1 MAEAYAEIV
10 QAALAALAGGEAI
23 VTATVVAAPAGFP
36 VHVGTKFAVR
46 RDGTTLG
53 ALDGGAMEET
63 VRGLAQTAFAEHS
76 AFSAFL
82 LPDGREVRRS
92 DPEFAS
98 AAQILIEAVEAPAT
112 LLVVG
117 AGHIGRSLAK
127 LGAEVGFSV
136 AVLDDRPDYAS
147 AELIPEAD
155 QVICADF
162 EEALSQFPINENT
175 YIVMVTRGHKQ
186 DELSLRATVTSR
198 AAYIGMIGSR
208 RRTAAVLQHLADE
221 GFPQDA
227 LDRVH
232 TPIGL
237 DIGAET
243 PEEIA
248 VSIIAE
254 IIMVRRGGRGNSMY
268 YRRAPAVTQPAAG
281 DD

>member
-1 MAEAYAEIV
+1 MADAYAEIV
-10 QAALAALAGGEAI
+10 QAILAALAGGEAV
-23 VTATVVAAPAGFP
+23 VTATVVAAPDATG
-36 VHVGTKFAVR
+36 VHPGDKLAVR
-46 RDGTTLG
+46 RDGSTIG
-53 ALDGGAMEET
+53 RLDGGPMEET
-63 VRGLAQTAFAEHS
+63 VRALAPAAFSEHS
-76 AFSAFL
+76 AGSVYL
-82 LPDGREVRRS
+82 LADGRQVRRS
-92 DPEFAS
+92 DPEFGA
-98 AAQILIEAVEAPAT
+98 AAQVLIETVEAPAA

-127 LGAEVGFSV
+127 IGAEVGFSV
-136 AVLDDRPDYAS
+136 VVLDDRPDYAS
-147 AELIPEAD
+147 PELVPEAD

-162 EEALSQFPINENT
+162 EEALRNFPITENT

-186 DELSLRATVTSR
+186 DELSLRATVASR

-254 IIMVRRGGRGNSMY
+254 IIMVRRGGHGGAMY
-268 YRRAPAVTQPAAG
+268 YRRKAAAEPAAG
-281 DD
+281 GD

>member
-1 MAEAYAEIV
+1 MAEAFAEIV
-10 QAALAALAGGEAI
+10 RAVLDALAGGEAV
-23 VTATVVAAPAGFP
+23 VTATVIAAPESAG
-36 VHVGTKFAVR
+36 VRVGDKLAVR
-46 RDGTTLG
+46 RDGSTIG
-53 ALDGGAMEET
+53 RLDGGPLEET
-63 VRGLAQTAFAEHS
+63 VRALAHAAFSEHS
-76 AFSAFL
+76 AGSVFV
-82 LPDGREVRRS
+82 LPDGGQVRRGDS
-92 DPEFAS
+92 EFSS
-98 AAQILIEAVEAPAT
+98 AAQILIETVEAPAT

-127 LGAEVGFSV
+127 IGAETGFSV

-147 AELIPEAD
+147 PELIPEAD

-162 EEALSQFPINENT
+162 EEALSRFPINENT
-175 YIVMVTRGHKQ
+175 SIVMVTRGHKQ

-221 GFPQDA
+221 GFPQPA

-254 IIMVRRGGRGNSMY
+254 IIMVRRGGSGGSMY
-268 YRRAPAVTQPAAG
+268 YRRKAAAAEPAAG
-281 DD
+281 GD